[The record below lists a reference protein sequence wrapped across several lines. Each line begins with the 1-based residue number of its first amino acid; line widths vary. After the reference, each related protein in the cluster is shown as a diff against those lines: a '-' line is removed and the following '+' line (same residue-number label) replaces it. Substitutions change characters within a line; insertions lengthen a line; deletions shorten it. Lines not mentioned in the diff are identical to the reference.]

1 MKRKIV
7 KQGNGGFTVTLP
19 VKWIRDQ
26 EIKAGDEVDIIEEE
40 KKLVLSSAAINKKP
54 KSITIS
60 LEPGDYNQYRSL
72 IGGLYRA
79 GYDQIKV
86 QFKDAKVLPVLQ
98 EVIDS
103 LYGFEVLDV
112 GKNSCIIHSIY
123 REETP
128 EIESHIQKII
138 NIISTIQATITE
150 DVNSGRFE
158 SESQLCQFRNN
169 ILKQRDLIARV
180 IVQQKLL
187 DNKHFPYYLLSFNL
201 WNIARNYYD
210 LYLALEKK
218 KQMSK
223 KQRDI
228 ITKINLFVQ
237 SFLKQLREVDHA
249 VIDKQYRKLAI
260 EVRQQLMKSEKN
272 SLVTAYCLNILMLVQ
287 SSISPALQLRF

>member
-19 VKWIRDQ
+19 VKWVREQ
-26 EIKAGDEVDIIEEE
+26 ELKAGDEIDFSEEE
-40 KKLVLSSAAINKKP
+40 KNLVLSPAATTKKP
-54 KSITIS
+54 KLIVIT
-60 LEPGDYNQYRSL
+60 LEPGEYNQYRSL

-86 QFKDAKVLPVLQ
+86 QFTNAKVLPILQ

-103 LYGFEVLDV
+103 LYGFEVLEI

-128 EIESHIQKII
+128 EIESHIQKMI
-138 NIISTIQATITE
+138 NIIGTMQNIIMDDTKNGQ
-150 DVNSGRFE
+150 FE
-158 SESQLCQFRNN
+158 SEAQLTQFRNN

-180 IVQQKLL
+180 ILQQKLL

-223 KQRDI
+223 KQI
-228 ITKINLFVQ
+228 EVLSKVNKFTHQ
-237 SFLKQLREVDHA
+237 FLHTLKEGNHA
-249 VIDKQYRKLAI
+249 TADMHYRKLAA
-260 EVRQQLMKSEKN
+260 EVRQELMDSEKN
-272 SLVTAYCLNILMLVQ
+272 ALITAYSLNILMAVQ